1 MLTPEQADRLAANI
15 IERERPVRPPRRRR
29 PVFFMGL
36 WCRACP
42 DLRLLDP
49 VQAKD
54 LVREALIEMD
64 QKAGYRHIAWMGPL
78 IGAAGSFLAK
88 HPWWIVLVVAGLAGS
103 FGWHF
108 WHTRQGVLRRLQQAL
123 AEARA
128 SAQV

>member
-15 IERERPVRPPRRRR
+15 IECERPVLPPRRRR
-29 PVFFMGL
+29 PVFFMGV
-36 WCRACP
+36 WRRACP
-42 DLRLLDP
+42 ELNLLDP

-54 LVREALIEMD
+54 LVREALIEVD
-64 QKAGYRHIAWMGPL
+64 QKAGYRQLVWMGPL

-88 HPWWIVLVVAGLAGS
+88 HPWWIVLAVAGLTGS

-108 WHTRQGVLRRLQQAL
+108 WRTRQGVMRRLPGAL

-128 SAQV
+128 NALV